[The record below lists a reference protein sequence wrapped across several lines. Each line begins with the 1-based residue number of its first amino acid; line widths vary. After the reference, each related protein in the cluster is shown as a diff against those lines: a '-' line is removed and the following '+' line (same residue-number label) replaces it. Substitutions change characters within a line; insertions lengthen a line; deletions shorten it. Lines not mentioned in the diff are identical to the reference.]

1 MGVYFGIPLQKTGPK
16 FWRYRASLG
25 MQPIFILENAFP
37 ECEEFWGWHDDLS
50 IEFVSDRKTHT
61 FADYLPTP
69 PPKLVHRKT
78 DDIYLVLAQYKRGE
92 HDRSFVT
99 RPQDR
104 WPEVIRSYNDVRFGQ
119 DTIYK
124 VMVIKAKK
132 DDMYRL
138 EESFVIRPYA
148 GSFVIRPYAESFAIR
163 PYAES
168 LHITTL
174 YMVSEE
180 GVKMFTAETDEDLY
194 GLVLGDETISLS
206 ETENY
211 FLTHTGLYDWGLIY
225 D

>member
-1 MGVYFGIPLQKTGPK
+1 MGVYFGITLQKTGPK

-25 MQPIFILENAFP
+25 TQPIFILEDKFSGY
-37 ECEEFWGWHDDLS
+37 EKFWGWHDDLS

-78 DDIYLVLAQYKRGE
+78 DDIYLVLAEYKRGE
-92 HDRSFVT
+92 YDRSFIT
-99 RPQDR
+99 RPKKW
-104 WPEVIRSYNDVRFGQ
+104 WPEVVRSYNDVRLG
-119 DTIYK
+119 DTVYK
-124 VMVIKAKK
+124 VVVLKAKK
-132 DDMYRL
+132 GQMYSL

-148 GSFVIRPYAESFAIR
+148 GPFVIRPYAESFAIR

-168 LHITTL
+168 LYITTL
-174 YMVSEE
+174 YMVSEN
-180 GVKMFTAETDEDLY
+180 GVKLFTAETDEDLRE
-194 GLVLGDETISLS
+194 LVLGDETISLS

-211 FLTHTGLYDWGLIY
+211 YLTHTGLYDWGLIY

>member
-1 MGVYFGIPLQKTGPK
+1 MGVYFGIMLQKTGPK
-16 FWRYRASLG
+16 FMHYRASLG
-25 MQPIFILENAFP
+25 TRPIFILGDKFP
-37 ECEEFWGWHDDLS
+37 ECSEFWGWHDDLS
-50 IEFVSDRKTHT
+50 IEYVSDRKTHT

-69 PPKLVHRKT
+69 LPKLVHRRT
-78 DDIYLVLAQYKRGE
+78 DDVYLVLAQYKRGE
-92 HDRSFVT
+92 HDGGFVT

-148 GSFVIRPYAESFAIR
+148 
-163 PYAES
+163 ES

-174 YMVSEE
+174 YMVSKN
-180 GVKMFTAETDEDLY
+180 GVKLFTAETDEDLY
-194 GLVLGDETISLS
+194 ELVLGDETISLS